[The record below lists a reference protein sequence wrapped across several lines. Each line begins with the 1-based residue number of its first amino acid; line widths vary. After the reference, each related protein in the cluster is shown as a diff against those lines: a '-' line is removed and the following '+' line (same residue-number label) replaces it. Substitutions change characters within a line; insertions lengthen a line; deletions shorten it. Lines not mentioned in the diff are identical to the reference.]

1 MRLQKIF
8 QSKQLRTTFCPQLL
22 LLCLCFA
29 CGILAGYFAQKTVRP
44 EINTELCD
52 YLRQYA
58 DSYACGSYIPASFFR
73 VLAVYFRYPLL
84 AFCLGF
90 CTLGVYL
97 LPILCAVQGFFLSFS
112 VCCFA
117 SAMGRAGVCMAF
129 TAFGLR
135 VLISLPCLLFLALQA
150 YNHAKQLGA
159 NARKKSTRSDKTP
172 GAAYFMLLGICS
184 VALLFGAI
192 LEITFIPHV
201 FQWVVDN
208 IL

>member
-22 LLCLCFA
+22 LLCLCFV
-29 CGILAGYFAQKTVRP
+29 CGALIGYFTQKAVRP
-44 EINTELCD
+44 EINAELSG
-52 YLRQYA
+52 YLQQYA
-58 DSYACGSYIPASFFR
+58 DNYAHSSNTPASFFQ

-90 CTLGVYL
+90 CALGVYA
-97 LPILCAVQGFFLSFS
+97 LPLLCAVQGFFLSFS

-117 SAMGRAGVCMAF
+117 SAMGRAGICMAF

-135 VLISLPCLLFLALQA
+135 VLITLPCLLLLALQA
-150 YNHAKQLGA
+150 YNR
-159 NARKKSTRSDKTP
+159 ARQAGRTVRQKSTRSDKIP
-172 GAAYFMLLGICS
+172 GSYFMLPGICS
-184 VALLFGAI
+184 VALLFGAL
-192 LEITFIPHV
+192 LEITFIPRV

>member
-8 QSKQLRTTFCPQLL
+8 QSKQLRSTFCPQLL

-29 CGILAGYFAQKTVRP
+29 CGALIGYFAQKAVRP

-52 YLRQYA
+52 YLQQYA
-58 DSYACGSYIPASFFR
+58 DSYAHGSYTPASFFR
-73 VLAVYFRYPLL
+73 VLVVYFRYPLL

-90 CTLGVYL
+90 CALGVYV
-97 LPILCAVQGFFLSFS
+97 LPFLCAAQGFFLSFS

-135 VLISLPCLLFLALQA
+135 VLISLPCLLILALQA
-150 YNHAKQLGA
+150 YNRSRQASRTVRQ
-159 NARKKSTRSDKTP
+159 KSTRSNKTQ
-172 GAAYFMLLGICS
+172 GASYFMLLGMCS
-184 VALLFGAI
+184 VALLLGAI

-208 IL
+208 VL